1 MCFYSFPSEQNI
13 SYTDP
18 RLSKPMKQFKRRT
31 QPKQQPKKIT
41 SPIGAVEYAQ
51 MYMHKCMI
59 CFPNVP
65 VRTLLMPP
73 AEKNIW
79 HRPFPPKLYSLQEI
93 GSVLFLHIYLC
104 LTVITKSHNQI
115 IFLPFSGD
123 P

>member
-1 MCFYSFPSEQNI
+1 MCFYSFPAEQNI
-13 SYTDP
+13 IYTDP
-18 RLSKPMKQFKRRT
+18 RLSKPMKQFKCQT
-31 QPKQQPKKIT
+31 QPKRQPEKIM

-51 MYMHKCMI
+51 RMV

-93 GSVLFLHIYLC
+93 ENVLFLRIYLC
-104 LTVITKSHNQI
+104 LTVITKGC
-115 IFLPFSGD
+115 IFSPFCGD